1 VDRAAHLAAA
11 SFGFDVAVRLAEA
24 RLPLLR
30 RSAPAA
36 EQAAADVESPGS
48 GSGPAAGYDRVVELL
63 ERALG
68 TYLSLGDTEAAGM
81 VHSRL
86 GGALVIPHPGHG
98 RRPLAGALRR
108 RRTDAAAVHDLFS
121 FHRGRLSAAMHA
133 LDTTTMAEAAE
144 RCSAIAD
151 SAGRP
156 ELVVAAEWG
165 RGWHALDLGRP
176 TAALA
181 HLEEAWSRAQAL
193 GDPLIGWP
201 PTNAA
206 SLICTVYL
214 LDPTQG
220 RLWCRRGLG
229 QPRVDQLAPSATP
242 WSTSCAGP
250 GHDR

>member
-1 VDRAAHLAAA
+1 MIAAAGHALEAGPAADPAEAAALVDRAAHLAAA

-36 EQAAADVESPGS
+36 EQAAADVEVARLRLRAGR
-48 GSGPAAGYDRVVELL
+48 GYDRVVELL

-86 GGALVIPHPGHG
+86 GGALVIPHPDMDVVRSLEHF
-98 RRPLAGALRR
+98 
-108 RRTDAAAVHDLFS
+108 AAAERMLPPSTDLFS

-176 TAALA
+176 AAALT
-181 HLEEAWSRAQAL
+181 HLEEAWSSAQAL
-193 GDPLIGWP
+193 GDP
-201 PTNAA
+201 
-206 SLICTVYL
+206 
-214 LDPTQG
+214 
-220 RLWCRRGLG
+220 
-229 QPRVDQLAPSATP
+229 
-242 WSTSCAGP
+242 
-250 GHDR
+250 